1 MYKRIIRPILFK
13 FNPEFAH
20 GLTLSALKLIGKTS
34 LTRAIV
40 RLFFKRNTPELEKE
54 VFGIKFP
61 NPVGLAGGLDKNAEV
76 YNSLSDFGFGFVEIG
91 SLTPQ
96 PQPGNPKPR
105 LFRLPKDG
113 AIINRMGINNNGV
126 HAAINN
132 LKKNHPEAI
141 IVANIA
147 KNSRSEGEQIAKDY
161 NYVFSMLYDFV
172 DMFVFNVSCPN
183 VEGLAS
189 LQDVSY
195 LSEIMDV
202 VLDRRVNMEIRKP
215 VLLKVSPDLA
225 NIQLDEILEY
235 AQRSGIDGI
244 VAGNTTKSRDGLTTP
259 QSRIE
264 AIGNGGL
271 SGAPIYEKN
280 LKLVK
285 YIHEK
290 TQGRLP
296 IIGVGGINSPARA
309 AEMLAA
315 GASLIEVYTGFIYE
329 GPSFVRRILKYL
341 KHSK

>member
-1 MYKRIIRPILFK
+1 MYKRIIRPILFR

-20 GLTLSALKLIGKTS
+20 GLTLSMLRFLGKTG
-34 LTRAIV
+34 LLRAIV
-40 RLFFKRNTPELEKE
+40 RLFFKRRTPELEKE

-76 YNSLSDFGFGFVEIG
+76 YNPLSDFGFGFIEIG

-126 HAAINN
+126 HAAIKN
-132 LKKNHPEAI
+132 LKKNHPDVLV
-141 IVANIA
+141 VANIA

-161 NYVFSMLYDFV
+161 NYAFSMLYDFV

-183 VEGLAS
+183 VEGLAN

-215 VLLKVSPDLA
+215 VLLKVSSDLP
-225 NIQLDEILEY
+225 NVQLDEILEY

-244 VAGNTTKSRDGLTTP
+244 VAGNTTKSRDGLVTP
-259 QSRIE
+259 ASRVE

-271 SGAPIYEKN
+271 SGAPLFERN
-280 LKLVK
+280 LNLVK

-290 TQGRLP
+290 TRGRLP
-296 IIGVGGINSPARA
+296 IIGVGGINTPARA

-315 GASLIEVYTGFIYE
+315 GASLVEVYTGFIYE
-329 GPSFVRRILKYL
+329 GPAFVRRILKYL
-341 KHSK
+341 KRSK

>member
-1 MYKRIIRPILFK
+1 MYKRIIRPILFR

-20 GLTLSALKLIGKTS
+20 GLTLSMLRFLGKTG
-34 LTRAIV
+34 LLRAIV
-40 RLFFKRNTPELEKE
+40 RLFFKRRTPELEKE

-76 YNSLSDFGFGFVEIG
+76 YNPLSDFGFGFIEIG

-126 HAAINN
+126 HAAIKN
-132 LKKNHPEAI
+132 LKKNHPDVLV
-141 IVANIA
+141 VANIA

-161 NYVFSMLYDFV
+161 NYAFSMLYDFV

-183 VEGLAS
+183 VEGLAN

-215 VLLKVSPDLA
+215 VLLKVSSDLP
-225 NIQLDEILEY
+225 NVQLDEILEY

-244 VAGNTTKSRDGLTTP
+244 VAGNTTKSRDGLATP
-259 QSRIE
+259 ASRVE

-271 SGAPIYEKN
+271 SGAPLFERN
-280 LKLVK
+280 LNLVR

-290 TQGRLP
+290 TRGRLP
-296 IIGVGGINSPARA
+296 IIGVGGINTPARA
-309 AEMLAA
+309 AEMLEA
-315 GASLIEVYTGFIYE
+315 GASLVEVYTGFIYE
-329 GPSFVRRILKYL
+329 GPAFVRRILKYL
-341 KHSK
+341 KRSK

>member
-1 MYKRIIRPILFK
+1 MYKRIIRPILFR

-20 GLTLSALKLIGKTS
+20 GFTLSMLKVLGRVG
-34 LTRAIV
+34 LLRAIV
-40 RLFFKRNTPELEKE
+40 RLFFKRRTPELEKE

-76 YNSLSDFGFGFVEIG
+76 YNPLSDFGFGFVEIG

-113 AIINRMGINNNGV
+113 ALINRMGINNNGV
-126 HAAINN
+126 HAAIKN
-132 LKKNHPEAI
+132 LKKNHPDVL

-161 NYVFSMLYDFV
+161 NYAFSMLYDFV

-183 VEGLAS
+183 VEGLAN

-215 VLLKVSPDLA
+215 VLLKVSSDLP
-225 NIQLDEILEY
+225 NVQLDEILEY

-244 VAGNTTKSRDGLTTP
+244 VAGNTTKSRDGLATP
-259 QSRIE
+259 ASRVE
-264 AIGNGGL
+264 AFGNGGL
-271 SGAPIYEKN
+271 SGAPLFERN
-280 LKLVK
+280 LNLVR

-290 TQGRLP
+290 TRGRLP
-296 IIGVGGINSPARA
+296 IIGVGGINTPARA
-309 AEMLAA
+309 AEMLEA
-315 GASLIEVYTGFIYE
+315 GASLVEVYTGFIYE
-329 GPSFVRRILKYL
+329 GPAFVRRILKYL
-341 KHSK
+341 KRSK